1 MVKGGAITG
10 PSRDPTPQLE
20 PRLQPLA
27 GRVDELGISHNL
39 FCIVLR
45 EVTAHLGVIH
55 NLFEARSVAYAVDGV
70 LDGLHFPH

>member
-1 MVKGGAITG
+1 
-10 PSRDPTPQLE
+10 
-20 PRLQPLA
+20 
-27 GRVDELGISHNL
+27 VDELGISHNL
-39 FCIVLR
+39 FCIMLR